1 MGLFGVLGSFKITQE
16 NIFQEQVYYSLSDKY
31 EYKNF
36 YIERALN
43 KKFPADKIFA
53 SDEEIFIAL
62 DGVVSNFKRL
72 QNIYASRSF
81 FYLLKQLYYLYGG
94 DFVKELRGDFSL
106 VIYDKIINK
115 CFIYTNST
123 SSKPMYYYIGQDY
136 KSERVIVY
144 ASNFKSL
151 YKFLIKKKC
160 KISNNFEALYS
171 LASLDYIIGTQ
182 TFLNEVAKIAPGCYL
197 QIDSEM
203 QAKEHQYFKLESSPE
218 WNMSYKK
225 TLEKLNHLFE
235 DAVRLQFEKD
245 LEYNYNHLSTLSGGL
260 DSRMTTLIGKKIGF
274 KQINTLTFSSKGYW
288 DEIIAK
294 SIATKHKLK
303 SIFKNLNDG
312 EYLREYSKIIE
323 INGGMVSYYIAAQMV
338 FFYETIDFEKFG
350 LIHTGQVGDAI
361 VGSSLFELPQHL
373 PHKELSN
380 SHRNS
385 YSDEIN
391 RIWSEEEKKHDNAE
405 IALFYNHVF
414 NGTLN
419 GNWLMYPFTESSSPF
434 LNEDFLSFCLK
445 IPLKYRNSHKM
456 YYDWISQYHPE
467 MGVFFYEKTNKRTL
481 PIIKNSYTLNRY
493 VEKILK
499 LNLKRKG
506 LINKN
511 NHLINYSKWF
521 NSNDLGMFFQREFD
535 ILVEAISNRE
545 FKKFIL
551 SQFQSPNI
559 RSKLTA
565 FSALLIYHEYYRINE

>member
-1 MGLFGVLGSFKITQE
+1 MGFFGFVADIKTIQE
-16 NIFQEQVYYSLSDKY
+16 NFLLEHFHDSLLDQYDY
-31 EYKNF
+31 ENF

-43 KKFPADKIFA
+43 KKFSGDKIFA
-53 SDEEIFIAL
+53 NDKEIFIAL
-62 DGVVSNFKRL
+62 DGVVNNFKRL
-72 QNIYASRSF
+72 QNLYSSKSF
-81 FYLLKQLYYLYGG
+81 FDLLKQLYFLYGG

-106 VIYDKIINK
+106 VIYDKIANK

-123 SSKPMYYYIGQDY
+123 SSKPMYYYSGLDFKGEKI
-136 KSERVIVY
+136 IVF
-144 ASNFKSL
+144 ASNFKNL

-160 KISNNFEALYS
+160 KISNNFEALYC

-182 TFLNEVAKIAPGCYL
+182 TFLNEVKKIAPGSYI
-197 QIDSEM
+197 QINSEM
-203 QAKEHQYFKLESSPE
+203 QARLHQYFKLESSPE
-218 WNMSYKK
+218 WNMSYEK
-225 TLEKLNHLFE
+225 TLDQLNYLFE
-235 DAVRLQFEKD
+235 DAVRLQYEKD
-245 LEYNYNHLSTLSGGL
+245 LEYNYKHLSTLSGGL
-260 DSRMTTLIGKKIGF
+260 DSRMTTLIGKKLGF
-274 KQINTLTFSSKGYW
+274 DQIHTLTFSSKGYW

-294 SIATKHKLK
+294 SIAHKHKLK
-303 SIFKNLNDG
+303 SNFKNLNDG

-338 FFYETIDFEKFG
+338 FFYESINLENFG

-380 SHRNS
+380 SHRNT

-391 RIWSEEEKKHDNAE
+391 RLWYEEEKKHDNAE

-434 LNEDFLSFCLK
+434 LNEDFLNFSLK
-445 IPLKYRNSHKM
+445 IPLKYRNSHKL
-456 YYDWISQYHPE
+456 YYDWISKYHPE
-467 MGVFFYEKTNKRTL
+467 MGVYFYEKTNKRTL

-506 LINKN
+506 LVNKN
-511 NHLINYSKWF
+511 NHLINYYKWL
-521 NSNDLGMFFQREFD
+521 NNKELGLFFRRKFD
-535 ILVEAISNRE
+535 VLVEEISNKE
-545 FKKFIL
+545 FKKFII
-551 SQFQSPNI
+551 SQFQSSNV